1 MELNVSLSLTPLN
14 SVWQHKKNRRE
25 KYFYRRYIKVA
36 RVFLLIGKNKY
47 KKKKLK
53 REERDD
59 NTNIHRHIT
68 HTHTHTSLNK
78 LFGGYFFFFLFK
90 KRKVARWCAYIL
102 VRTNERTLWWQSI
115 WCWRAW
121 RSVTTP
127 NHTRKGVTKKQSNQ
141 RLRRRQITT

>member
-53 REERDD
+53 QEEQDD

-68 HTHTHTSLNK
+68 HPHTHTSLNK

-90 KRKVARWCAYIL
+90 KRKVARWYAYIL
-102 VRTNERTLWWQSI
+102 VYERTNALMAINLMLAGVAERDDPPTI
-115 WCWRAW
+115 PGRGWR
-121 RSVTTP
+121 R
-127 NHTRKGVTKKQSNQ
+127 SNQ
-141 RLRRRQITT
+141 TRGLDDGK